1 MGYASWRRAA
11 FRPARSTLAEASL
24 ADLSF
29 HNPLA
34 KADTEQPIEIPAAS
48 KGVKKSDI

>member
-1 MGYASWRRAA
+1 
-11 FRPARSTLAEASL
+11 L

>member
-1 MGYASWRRAA
+1 MI
-11 FRPARSTLAEASL
+11 RPARSTLAEVPL
-24 ADLSF
+24 ADLSS
-29 HNPLA
+29 NSPLP